1 MQRTLI
7 LLITLLIL
15 VSGVSFLIESPFSSE
30 RLIKTII
37 AIVLVIVFGIG
48 YAMNKE
54 DEEL

>member
-7 LLITLLIL
+7 LLITLLLI

-30 RLIKTII
+30 RLIKTTI

-48 YAMNKE
+48 YAMNNE
-54 DEEL
+54 DGEL